1 MADIYKRFALEDIIT
16 RDLQIVS
23 SPVWSG
29 NVNPLTTFYTSS
41 NTSSHEY
48 YVPVYD
54 KNPSTDDSAA
64 VQFAVAYGNV
74 YGSGSLGDTTVVDS
88 TSNTPSKAVYSQ
100 FKNTLLPPT
109 DNAFTINGQTADSC
123 YFITLN
129 RARYK
134 QKMDPGNWEIRF
146 KNSSTT
152 RQYIDNSGAGVD
164 PTINEAGRIFKIYSG
179 SGGVTA
185 SNNSV
190 GLFYADLGILVFTAS
205 NSATY
210 LDGSVAAV
218 VNTFTAAKNA
228 QKLVAAITSSQYFAA
243 RTEEKITSNHYFVRV
258 TNQQFNFSNNPTFI
272 TGSNGMFRWSTMR
285 RNPQVYITTVGLYDD
300 NNRLL
305 AVAKLSRPLLKSFNR
320 EALIKV
326 KIDY

>member
-1 MADIYKRFALEDIIT
+1 M
-16 RDLQIVS
+16 
-23 SPVWSG
+23 
-29 NVNPLTTFYTSS
+29 
-41 NTSSHEY
+41 
-48 YVPVYD
+48 
-54 KNPSTDDSAA
+54 
-64 VQFAVAYGNV
+64 
-74 YGSGSLGDTTVVDS
+74 
-88 TSNTPSKAVYSQ
+88 
-100 FKNTLLPPT
+100 
-109 DNAFTINGQTADSC
+109 
-123 YFITLN
+123 
-129 RARYK
+129 
-134 QKMDPGNWEIRF
+134 
-146 KNSSTT
+146 
-152 RQYIDNSGAGVD
+152 
-164 PTINEAGRIFKIYSG
+164 FKIYSG

-205 NSATY
+205 ATA
-210 LDGSVAAV
+210 LGSSVGAV
-218 VNTFTAAKNA
+218 TNTSTAAKNA
-228 QKLVAAITSSQYFAA
+228 TKLVAAITSSQYFAA

-258 TNQQFNFSNNPTFI
+258 TNQQFNFSNNPTFL